1 MKREIV
7 LIASGFVLAACVGT
21 IPAQQPTPD
30 LTEIYRNVVQT
41 FEAEAAGT
49 AEAAETQKIGPPP
62 TNTPVPPSTSSAAEA
77 GFPNE
82 ILTLQRKGYDFEWN
96 ADHWESREML
106 RGSVFFFYPD
116 GLGEFDEPGFGYTAT
131 FDLDEHAMNL
141 ARRDFFSA
149 FGFDAGADIWML
161 QLGEAILSDGESEGK
176 SCRETLCCLFFM
188 PNYPEYRFYCTLN

>member
-1 MKREIV
+1 MKRIIG
-7 LIASGFVLAACVGT
+7 LIASSFLLSACAGAT
-21 IPAQQPTPD
+21 PAEQPILN
-30 LTEIYRNVVQT
+30 LTQIYRNVGLT
-41 FEAEAAGT
+41 LEAEATGT
-49 AEAAETQKIGPPP
+49 AVAAESREIGPPL
-62 TNTPVPPSTSSAAEA
+62 TNTQLDPSTSSPTDDAS
-77 GFPNE
+77 PNE

-96 ADHWESREML
+96 ADHWESRGML

-149 FGFDAGADIWML
+149 FGLDAGADIWML

-176 SCRETLCCLFFM
+176 SCRGNLCCLFFM
-188 PNYPEYRFYCTLN
+188 PDYPKYRFYCMLN